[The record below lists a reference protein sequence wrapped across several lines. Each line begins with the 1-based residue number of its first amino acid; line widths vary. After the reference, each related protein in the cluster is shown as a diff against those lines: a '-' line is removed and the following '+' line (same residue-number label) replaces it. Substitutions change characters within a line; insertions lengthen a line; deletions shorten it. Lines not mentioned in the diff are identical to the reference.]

1 MSRFSVT
8 KTHPSALSTPSL
20 GRHSTKTLWISFIWY
35 VDHRLHYGELKS
47 LKQLLCSDDAE
58 CTCVLQVLSK
68 GEIVH
73 HGFTEASVKGSQP
86 VIMGEVSFKLSVSPW
101 MAPSVQ
107 VLAYCVL
114 PSETVLAESRT

>member
-1 MSRFSVT
+1 M
-8 KTHPSALSTPSL
+8 
-20 GRHSTKTLWISFIWY
+20 
-35 VDHRLHYGELKS
+35 
-47 LKQLLCSDDAE
+47 
-58 CTCVLQVLSK
+58 LQVLSK

-86 VIMGEVSFKLSVSPW
+86 VITGEVSFKLSVSPG

-114 PSETVLAESRT
+114 PSETVLAESRTFSTEKCFRNKVPQHSLSQGTSLHQGIHLI